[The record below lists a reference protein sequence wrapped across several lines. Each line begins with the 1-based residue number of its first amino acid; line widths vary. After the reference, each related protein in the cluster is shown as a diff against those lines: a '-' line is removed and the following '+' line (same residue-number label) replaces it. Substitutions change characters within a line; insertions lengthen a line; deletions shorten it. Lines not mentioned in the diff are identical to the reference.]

1 VRRVFQNNSKASV
14 IVLSAM
20 LLVALPAK
28 AGAEWQL
35 APFIGWTFHTN
46 TTLFDPAFGTEET
59 HWNFGT
65 GLTLL
70 GAGPVGVEAL
80 FVYTP
85 SLFGG
90 GEGSVV
96 STSRSIA
103 LMGNVVLTTPRSWN
117 EYGLR
122 PFVSGGLGLL
132 HAGREDLSDVLRS
145 HNIVGMNVGGG
156 AVGFLS
162 NSTGLRFDLR
172 YFRHL
177 QPVEVDDEEEVVDS
191 FGPVELSYWTASVGV
206 VFRF

>member
-1 VRRVFQNNSKASV
+1 VRRVLHNNSKFSV
-14 IVLSAM
+14 IALSAM
-20 LLVALPAK
+20 LLAALPAR
-28 AGAEWQL
+28 AEAEWQL
-35 APFIGWTFHTN
+35 APFIGWTFHTG

-65 GLTLL
+65 SVSLL

-85 SLFGG
+85 DLFGG

-132 HAGREDLSDVLRS
+132 HAGRDDLASALRN
-145 HNIVGMNVGGG
+145 HNIVGLHVGGG
-156 AVGFLS
+156 AVGFLTT
-162 NSTGLRFDLR
+162 NTGLRFDLR

-177 QPVEVDDEEEVVDS
+177 QPDAVEPDEEVDS
-191 FGPVELSYWTASVGV
+191 FGDVELSYWTATIGV